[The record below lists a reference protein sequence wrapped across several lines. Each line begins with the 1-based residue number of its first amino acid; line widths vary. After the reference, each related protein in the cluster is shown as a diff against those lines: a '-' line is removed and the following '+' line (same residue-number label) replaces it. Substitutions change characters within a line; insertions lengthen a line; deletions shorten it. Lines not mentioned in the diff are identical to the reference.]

1 MTEERLRSR
10 ISNLKSSYVSTNKI
24 DEEIVDLNN
33 CINDIM
39 SNNEGTLVDT
49 IVDALNNQ
57 VINLKNVKD
66 ELNSANSMISSK
78 ISDLEYELNQLL
90 TKNEQE

>member
-33 CINDIM
+33 CIKDIM

>member
-1 MTEERLRSR
+1 MTEERLRSE
-10 ISNLKSSYVSTNKI
+10 INNLKSSYVNTGKI

-33 CINDIM
+33 CIKDIM
-39 SNNEGTLVDT
+39 SNNEGTLIDT

-66 ELNSANSMISSK
+66 ELSGANSMISSK
-78 ISDLEYELNQLL
+78 ISDLEYEFNQLL

>member
-10 ISNLKSSYVSTNKI
+10 ISNLKSSYVSTGKI

-33 CINDIM
+33 CIKDIM
-39 SNNEGTLVDT
+39 SNNEGTLIDT

-66 ELNSANSMISSK
+66 ELNGANSMISSK

>member
-1 MTEERLRSR
+1 MTEERLRSE
-10 ISNLKSSYVSTNKI
+10 INNLKSSYVNTGKI

-33 CINDIM
+33 CIKDIM
-39 SNNEGTLVDT
+39 SNNEGTLIDT

-66 ELNSANSMISSK
+66 ELNGANSMISSK
-78 ISDLEYELNQLL
+78 ISDLEYEINQLL

>member
-1 MTEERLRSR
+1 MTEERLRSE
-10 ISNLKSSYVSTNKI
+10 INNLKSSYVNTGKI
-24 DEEIVDLNN
+24 DEEIVNLNN
-33 CINDIM
+33 CIKDIM
-39 SNNEGTLVDT
+39 SNNEGTLIDT

-66 ELNSANSMISSK
+66 ELNGANSMISSK

-90 TKNEQE
+90 TKNEQG

>member
-1 MTEERLRSR
+1 MTEERLRSK

-33 CINDIM
+33 CIKDIM

>member
-10 ISNLKSSYVSTNKI
+10 ISNLKCSYVSTGKI

-33 CINDIM
+33 CIKDIM
-39 SNNEGTLVDT
+39 SNNEGTLIDT

-66 ELNSANSMISSK
+66 ELNGANSMISSK

>member
-1 MTEERLRSR
+1 MTEERLRSE
-10 ISNLKSSYVSTNKI
+10 INNLKCSYVSTGKI

-33 CINDIM
+33 CIKDIM
-39 SNNEGTLVDT
+39 SNNEGTLIDT

-66 ELNSANSMISSK
+66 ELNGANSMISSK

>member
-1 MTEERLRSR
+1 MTEGRLRSE
-10 ISNLKSSYVSTNKI
+10 INNLKSSYVDTGKI

-33 CINDIM
+33 CIKDIM
-39 SNNEGTLVDT
+39 SNNEGTLIDT

-66 ELNSANSMISSK
+66 ELSGANSMISSK